1 MLMQPLIWLL
11 GPIGFQEILVVLL
24 ILLVLF
30 GGRKIPELARG
41 LGRGITEFKHGIR
54 DEPETQKEKLPGEGA
69 SADKRDERGEGGE
82 TKTNKTQKADKT

>member
-54 DEPETQKEKLPGEGA
+54 DEPESDKEKLPPEGVSKGTSAGA
-69 SADKRDERGEGGE
+69 SGGASGGE
-82 TKTNKTQKADKT
+82 SGGNDDK

>member
-1 MLMQPLIWLL
+1 MQPLFWLL
-11 GPIGFQEILVVLL
+11 GPLGMQEILVVLL

-54 DEPETQKEKLPGEGA
+54 DEPDANKERLPEQEA
-69 SADKRDERGEGGE
+69 SDAKSRKE
-82 TKTNKTQKADKT
+82 TKES